1 MNLFYPECFWI
12 EKEMNLWMGHIIQ
25 GHFFEGL
32 KRRAW
37 KRGMETRMTDAG
49 VFFFFVKRMYVCL
62 VGTVLCPPSDRRR
75 WRAGSLLHQVL
86 CQGHFFAWN
95 ALTQRIV
102 ITVSSLRINWYAV
115 SACFWNMVLITNSM
129 LIMISLPAGRFEAS
143 RGEVCLGLALISM
156 LGPCEASRPGKY
168 RPIYSIIFLC
178 CFEFFLFLLLLFMPA
193 PHWHYLSE

>member
-1 MNLFYPECFWI
+1 MRDLKGEH
-12 EKEMNLWMGHIIQ
+12 EKG
-25 GHFFEGL
+25 G
-32 KRRAW
+32 W
-37 KRGMETRMTDAG
+37 KLGWQTL
-49 VFFFFVKRMYVCL
+49 VFFFFVKRMYVCF

-115 SACFWNMVLITNSM
+115 SACFWNTVLITNSM

-156 LGPCEASRPGKY
+156 LGPCEASRSRKY
-168 RPIYSIIFLC
+168 RPIYSVMFLC
-178 CFEFFLFLLLLFMPA
+178 CLSFFFFYCCCLCQHRIGITCQNKVKCELTCKI
-193 PHWHYLSE
+193 

>member
-1 MNLFYPECFWI
+1 MRDLKGEH
-12 EKEMNLWMGHIIQ
+12 EKG
-25 GHFFEGL
+25 G
-32 KRRAW
+32 W
-37 KRGMETRMTDAG
+37 KLGWQTL

-86 CQGHFFAWN
+86 CQGQFFAWN

-115 SACFWNMVLITNSM
+115 SACFWNTVLITNSM

-143 RGEVCLGLALISM
+143 GGEVCRGLALISM
-156 LGPCEASRPGKY
+156 LGFVRPLDQGNTVLFIQLFFCVVLSFFFFYCCCLCLHRIGITCQNKVKCELTCK
-168 RPIYSIIFLC
+168 I
-178 CFEFFLFLLLLFMPA
+178 
-193 PHWHYLSE
+193 